1 MYRWIIIESAR
12 DFAIVDTTLNIFC
25 KQEQV
30 DLIKLIA
37 NERNETSDDVI
48 PLFLMKRLHLT
59 RRELNSGIE
68 KLMTMGC
75 VDMIDGRYA
84 LTRLGKEIY
93 DALST
98 IEDALKIRT
107 DLDRLDRMEFSN
119 GLISKVIQKI
129 SFSKILRELVNHSM
143 LHS

>member
-1 MYRWIIIESAR
+1 MCRWIIIESAR
-12 DFAIVDTTLNIFC
+12 DFASIDTTLNIFC
-25 KQEQV
+25 KQEQI

-37 NERNETSDDVI
+37 NERNGTRDDVT
-48 PLFLMKRLHLT
+48 PLFLRNRLHLT

-68 KLMTMGC
+68 KLLTMGC

-107 DLDRLDRMEFSN
+107 DLDRLDRMEFSM
-119 GLISKVIQKI
+119 VEQVR
-129 SFSKILRELVNHSM
+129 LRRKLVLAKS
-143 LHS
+143 

>member
-48 PLFLMKRLHLT
+48 PLFLMNRLHLT

-119 GLISKVIQKI
+119 GRISKVTQKI